1 MYNRYVRDQNGYTR
15 VPVEDHTPPPKN
27 NSHKPPPPPKPVA
40 PPPSP
45 IKPHREERPAE
56 IGFLNG
62 ILERLHLGDMD
73 SGDLLLL
80 VLLVFLI
87 KQDADEELIIALG
100 LLLIL

>member
-1 MYNRYVRDQNGYTR
+1 MYNRYVRDKSGYTR
-15 VPVEDHTPPPKN
+15 VPTEEHTPPKSI
-27 NSHKPPPPPKPVA
+27 SHTPSPPTVP

-45 IKPHREERPAE
+45 PKAHREERPAE

-62 ILERLHLGDMD
+62 VLDRLHLGDMD

-80 VLLVFLI
+80 ALLFFLI
-87 KQDADEELIIALG
+87 KKDADEELIIALG